1 MTRTQSKSAFRRV
14 DAVIMVSGDN
24 IVQDVNAIRV
34 DRLLDLAHAI
44 DFDFLIFQY
53 IFSPCRMTEVVF
65 HLVFN
70 VLKY

>member
-44 DFDFLIFQY
+44 DFDFLFFHNFSIFFN
-53 IFSPCRMTEVVF
+53 IF
-65 HLVFN
+65 LVR
-70 VLKY
+70 VG